1 METLLQQTNPNT
13 PAVSNKPVRVLHVV
27 EASVGGIKT
36 YLLQLING
44 TQHKF
49 QVEVACPRYRK
60 NAFHDTDFTE
70 QLEKMGVVWH
80 EVPMVRNISPLNE
93 LISFVRLYQTIKRG
107 NYDIVHT
114 HSSKAGF
121 LGRIAARLA
130 QTPVIIHTPNAY
142 IFTGMKPT
150 LSAKFYGLLEKVA
163 GLFGDKIICVS
174 ESEKA
179 EALRFNVAPAHKLVV
194 VKNAISPDFMLM
206 SHQPT
211 AIKDK
216 NKIILG
222 AVGRLTNQKGFEY
235 LIKAVPF
242 ISHAYPH
249 VEVWLI
255 GDGELRQPL
264 GKLAAAL
271 NVTAQIKFLGFRA
284 DVPQLISE
292 FDLVVMPSLYEGL
305 PFWLLE
311 AMLAAKPVV
320 ATDALG
326 INDVLTAHYNG
337 LLVPPRDSLALGQ
350 AICSLLSDPT
360 LAQKLGNQ
368 ARQTV
373 LEEYSLERMIA
384 ETVRVYLELVKQKEG
399 RLVKI

>member
-13 PAVSNKPVRVLHVV
+13 PAVSDQPVRVLHVV

-60 NAFHDTDFTE
+60 NAFHDTDFTQ
-70 QLEKMGVVWH
+70 QLEKMKVVWH

-142 IFTGMKPT
+142 IFTGMKPNI
-150 LSAKFYGLLEKVA
+150 SAKFYALLERVA
-163 GLFGDKIICVS
+163 GLFADKIICVS

-179 EALRFNVAPAHKLVV
+179 EAIRFNVAPASKLVV
-194 VKNAISPDFMLM
+194 VKNAISPDFIPLLHLPL
-206 SHQPT
+206 SR
-211 AIKDK
+211 AK
-216 NKIILG
+216 NKVILG

-242 ISHAYPH
+242 VCRYYPH

-264 GKLAAAL
+264 ERLATAL

-284 DVPQLISE
+284 DVPQLVNE
-292 FDLVVMPSLYEGL
+292 FDLVVIPSLYEGL

-373 LEEYSLERMIA
+373 LEEYSLERMVA